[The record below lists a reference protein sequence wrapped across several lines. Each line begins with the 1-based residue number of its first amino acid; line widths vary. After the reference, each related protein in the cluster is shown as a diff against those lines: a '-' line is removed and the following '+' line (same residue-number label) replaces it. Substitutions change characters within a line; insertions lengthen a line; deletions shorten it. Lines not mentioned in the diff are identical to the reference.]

1 MKLQFYLRFHTQVG
15 QSLWL
20 GGNSDEL
27 GNDDPTRALPMI
39 FLNEDYWEL
48 AVEMKKK
55 VLQKVIRYKYYLQN
69 ENGELVAEWG
79 DDRIIDLYR
88 KDLQEVQMVDTWNH
102 AGEYENVFYTLP
114 FKNVLLRHAKAGAK
128 ESGDKTGHFLPGLK
142 GL

>member
-20 GGNSDEL
+20 GGNTEEL
-27 GNDDPTRALPMI
+27 GNDDPSRAVPMI
-39 FLNEDYWEL
+39 FLNEEYWEL

-79 DDRIIDLYR
+79 DDRVIDLYR
-88 KDLQEVQMVDTWNH
+88 KELQEVQMVDTWNH

-114 FKNVLLRHAKAGAK
+114 FKNVLLKNASDRIFK
-128 ESGDKTGHFLPGLK
+128 
-142 GL
+142 

>member
-1 MKLQFYLRFHTQVG
+1 M
-15 QSLWL
+15 
-20 GGNSDEL
+20 
-27 GNDDPTRALPMI
+27 
-39 FLNEDYWEL
+39 
-48 AVEMKKK
+48 EMKKK

-128 ESGDKTGHFLPGLK
+128 ESGDKNFTHLFKVKAPLLK
-142 GL
+142 KNEVVCLVGSGNILGEWETDNPSLLTREENWWTLKINL